1 MGRGGGGGGRG
12 RDRSNDEYA
21 PRSEEK
27 ERRTGWGVA
36 PPSRHL
42 WVGNLGPHVTRSTLL
57 EHFLR
62 FGEIENIAYIPGRSY
77 AFVDYKKEEDAVIAL
92 RGLQGFNIDGMPLK
106 IEFAKGDR
114 ASMLS
119 QDGEYP
125 QYGNERHS
133 IEQVEP
139 QFQRDTRPLLL
150 SLEKSYDKSKGN
162 KSAEPSEMLWIGFPS
177 FLNVDEVVLRMAF
190 TPFGEIEKIT
200 TFPGRSYAFVRYRS
214 VVAACKAKEALQ
226 GKLFNNPRVNICF
239 AKSDAAPAEQGR
251 NQISGPFPSSFKSNH
266 HPGLIG
272 QGIETFPGNKSF
284 ESPYGEFHRASSH
297 FISNFDRISED
308 ASVMDFGRNSSVK
321 PEAGSAPNLGGIFEH
336 NRLQEFGLEQR
347 MSDDLYESYRNR
359 PAAERGAAW
368 HDIPFERS
376 RRTPPFEDSW
386 GMAEGPFPSAKKL
399 KTDMFSD
406 KELPEYPLSD
416 LEQQK
421 HDPGPPKLLPN
432 FPERSIYNKSFDSV
446 PFGPRGFP
454 DHSRNPINPPA
465 ESDDSWRTFDRFT
478 AGPGALSL
486 PVKSHSI
493 NPEPHRPPVN
503 EEWKWVG
510 TIAKGGTPVCRARC
524 FPVRKVLD
532 FMLPEFLNCTAR
544 TGLDMLSKHYYQ
556 AASTWVV
563 FFVPENDADIVFY
576 NEFMH
581 YLGEKQRAAVAK
593 LGGRITLFLV
603 PPSDFSEHVL
613 KVPGKVSIS
622 GVILK
627 FQQPSSDFISLHHP
641 LEVPEPELPP
651 LVHRPNDGISLCKD
665 PSFHKPNSLDFR
677 ALSQAQRYFSS
688 SPQHLTPVTS
698 NFPPPHKLGDTHSY
712 SGSVTSMEKLP
723 DFHGERRHDQ
733 LQHQDLPMPPNWS
746 DHRTIPSSSFG
757 GFPPPAPGGA
767 SHSFDNSA
775 AEAFPST
782 IPRVTQATTSSSN
795 IPVTSGIA
803 PLPSNK
809 FPVQQETTPQPSSSV
824 PLPLQPEQLAQLAA
838 LLGQQKQSGKD
849 PALLTDGD
857 NKQPNLLQKP
867 NMNVHAAVMHAQTSV
882 LHAHAS
888 APPDSSAPHVNQ
900 VQQFRQHPSTVPV
913 VQPIANSVQQSSQQE
928 LNSKQDEAD
937 PQKRLQATLQ
947 LAAALLQ
954 QIQQQSKTSDQC

>member
-12 RDRSNDEYA
+12 RDRSNNKYA

-42 WVGNLGPHVTRSTLL
+42 WVGNLGPQATRSTLL

-92 RGLQGFNIDGMPLK
+92 RGLQGFKFDGMPLR

-119 QDGEYP
+119 QNGEYP

-139 QFQRDTRPLLL
+139 QFQRDTRPLRL
-150 SLEKSYDKSKGN
+150 SPEKSYDKSKGN
-162 KSAEPSEMLWIGFPS
+162 NSAEPSEMLWIGFPS

-190 TPFGEIEKIT
+190 SPFGEIENIT

-226 GKLFNNPRVNICF
+226 GKLFNNPHVNICF
-239 AKSDAAPAEQGR
+239 AKSDAAPSEHGR

-272 QGIETFPGNKSF
+272 QDIEAFPGNKSF
-284 ESPYGEFHRASSH
+284 ESPYGEFRMASAH
-297 FISNFDRISED
+297 FISNFDRISE
-308 ASVMDFGRNSSVK
+308 SSTK
-321 PEAGSAPNLGGIFEH
+321 PEAGSVPNLGGIFER
-336 NRLQEFGLEQR
+336 NRLQEFGLERQ
-347 MSDDLYESYRNR
+347 MSDDLYERYRNR

-376 RRTPPFEDSW
+376 QRTPLFEDSW

-421 HDPGPPKLLPN
+421 RDPGPPKLLPN
-432 FPERSIYNKSFDSV
+432 LPERNIYNKSFASV
-446 PFGPRGFP
+446 PFGPKGFP
-454 DHSRNPINPPA
+454 DHSRNPINPLA
-465 ESDDSWRTFDRFT
+465 ESDDSWRTFDHFT
-478 AGPGALSL
+478 AGPGALPL
-486 PVKSHSI
+486 PVKPHNI

-503 EEWKWVG
+503 EEWKWEG
-510 TIAKGGTPVCRARC
+510 TIAKGGTPVCHARC
-524 FPVRKVLD
+524 FPVGKVLD

-603 PPSDFSEHVL
+603 PPSDFSEQVL
-613 KVPGKVSIS
+613 KVPGKVSIT

-627 FQQPSSDFISLHHP
+627 FQQPSSDFSSLHHP
-641 LEVPEPELPP
+641 LEVPEPQLPP
-651 LVHRPNDGISLCKD
+651 LAHRPNNGIIRED
-665 PSFHKPNSLDFR
+665 PKFHKPNSPDFR
-677 ALSQAQRYFSS
+677 ALSQGQSYFSS
-688 SPQHLTPVTS
+688 SPRHLTLVTS
-698 NFPPPHKLGDTHSY
+698 HFPPPHKPGDTHSY
-712 SGSVTSMEKLP
+712 SGSVRSVEKPL

-757 GFPPPAPGGA
+757 VLPTPAPGAA

-775 AEAFPST
+775 AEAYPSA
-782 IPRVTQATTSSSN
+782 IPRVTQATTSSSTT
-795 IPVTSGIA
+795 PATSGIA
-803 PLPSNK
+803 PLHANK
-809 FPVQQETTPQPSSSV
+809 FPVQQETTPQPSSSM

-867 NMNVHAAVMHAQTSV
+867 NMKVHASV

-888 APPDSSAPHVNQ
+888 VPPDSSAPHINQ
-900 VQQFRQHPSTVPV
+900 VQQFLQHPSAVPA
-913 VQPIANSVQQSSQQE
+913 VQPIENSVQQSSQQE
-928 LNSKQDEAD
+928 LNSKQEEAD

-954 QIQQQSKTSDQC
+954 QIQQQSKTGDQC